1 MGLFGAS
8 TSHEWSLRWQVGL
21 INIICKRNWLDWEG
35 GIMSILYCDC
45 ESVTLHN
52 STSHLQY
59 SYSESYGAWKLFC
72 CIIAKYIWGIAVV
85 RGSGMGQDCGK
96 LPNMVNQQKYLTRTE
111 MVYSSKNGM
120 VITNSQ
126 TMGIPRHTKQF
137 LHEKIIPLRIACSAV
152 NQNFRLQTSQLWNW
166 MKLWVTVNTCHKVR
180 TKTSKT
186 CTNFLKYHK
195 LRFVA

>member
-1 MGLFGAS
+1 VAS
-8 TSHEWSLRWQVGL
+8 WSDQY
-21 INIICKRNWLDWEG
+21 ICKRNWLDWEG
-35 GIMSILYCDC
+35 GIISILYCDC

-120 VITNSQ
+120 VITTKAYQAVPARKNYPFKNS
-126 TMGIPRHTKQF
+126 MFCCKP
-137 LHEKIIPLRIACSAV
+137 E
-152 NQNFRLQTSQLWNW
+152 LQTSNFPV
-166 MKLWVTVNTCHKVR
+166 MKLDEVVSNSQNLSQ
-180 TKTSKT
+180 SK
-186 CTNFLKYHK
+186 N
-195 LRFVA
+195 